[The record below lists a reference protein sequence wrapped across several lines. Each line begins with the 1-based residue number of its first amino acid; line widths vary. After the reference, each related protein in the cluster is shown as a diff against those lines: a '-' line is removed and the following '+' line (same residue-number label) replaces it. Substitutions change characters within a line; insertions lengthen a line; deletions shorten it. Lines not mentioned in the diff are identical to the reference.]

1 MKTMKKARIVLSMI
15 LLGISVIGFSQAPA
29 DFWTGKWELKVI
41 GTPEGDSKF
50 IANLSRKDGK
60 LVGNL
65 TARDAEA
72 KEITM
77 EISSIEETEKKIII
91 SFSAQGYNV
100 SLDMDKVDENH
111 LKGSMMGMF
120 DAEGVR
126 VVAP

>member
-1 MKTMKKARIVLSMI
+1 MKKARIVLSMV

-29 DFWTGKWELKVI
+29 DFWAGKWELKVI
-41 GTPEGDSKF
+41 GTPEGDAKF

-65 TARDAEA
+65 TARDADA
-72 KEITM
+72 KETTM
-77 EISSIEETEKKIII
+77 EISSIEETDKKIII

-100 SLDMDKVDENH
+100 NLDMDKVDENH